1 MKCLGLNVLVNSSQ
15 VSVRSNINIMPS
27 GNKRVIPEIMV
38 KKALRPAN
46 YPITLA
52 LLRLDKFSNA
62 RKGKGAL

>member
-1 MKCLGLNVLVNSSQ
+1 
-15 VSVRSNINIMPS
+15 
-27 GNKRVIPEIMV
+27 MV